1 MCGLEFLGGGGDIV
15 PERVIHNFFYT
26 TATKAKAWVLGN
38 IKIKLKYWNILSLLL
53 GGYCLLG
60 EIVLAF

>member
-38 IKIKLKYWNILSLLL
+38 IKIKLKY
-53 GGYCLLG
+53 
-60 EIVLAF
+60 